1 MPRAALNA
9 PPPTP
14 ALSPP
19 SQRRTQADRTRVT
32 REKLMQAAIDVLLEQ
47 GYSRL
52 TTKEVARVAGVS
64 NGALMHH
71 FTSKAEL
78 VVAATAM
85 VYDEAIVRGQRVAQT
100 VDADR
105 KPIEGY
111 LSDCM
116 SVYFDWPFIAAIETI
131 MVARTDPQLMEQI
144 LPVMERYR
152 ATCDEIWLKVFKR
165 AGLSTARAKLL
176 LNLTLNLVRGMALN
190 RLWRHDDR
198 NYHAYLK
205 EWVAIAAREIARD
218 ERTPVATNSPT

>member
-1 MPRAALNA
+1 MPNA
-9 PPPTP
+9 PDTTSRP
-14 ALSPP
+14 AVRA
-19 SQRRTQADRTRVT
+19 RRTQADRTRVM
-32 REKLMQAAIDVLLEQ
+32 REKLMQAAIDVLLKQ

-71 FTSKAEL
+71 FASKSEL

-85 VYDEAIVRGQRVAQT
+85 VYEEAIVRGQRAAQR

-111 LSDCM
+111 ISDCL
-116 SVYFDWPFIAAIETI
+116 SVYFDWPFIAALESI
-131 MVARTDPQLMEQI
+131 MVARTDPELMEQI

-152 ATCDEIWLKVFKR
+152 MTCDGIWMKVFKR
-165 AGLSTARAKLL
+165 AGLPAARAKSV
-176 LNLTLNLVRGMALN
+176 LNLTLNLVRGMAIN

-198 NYHAYLK
+198 NYQLYLK
-205 EWVAIAAREIARD
+205 EWAAIAAREIEAARARPD
-218 ERTPVATNSPT
+218 

>member
-1 MPRAALNA
+1 
-9 PPPTP
+9 
-14 ALSPP
+14 
-19 SQRRTQADRTRVT
+19 
-32 REKLMQAAIDVLLEQ
+32 MQAAIDVLLEQ

-205 EWVAIAAREIARD
+205 EWVAIAAREIVRD
-218 ERTPVATNSPT
+218 ERTPLQQIPPPDSAHVPTNTRVST

>member
-1 MPRAALNA
+1 
-9 PPPTP
+9 
-14 ALSPP
+14 
-19 SQRRTQADRTRVT
+19 
-32 REKLMQAAIDVLLEQ
+32 MQAAIDVLLEQ